1 MVECLLQQLGG
12 SVALLETSGFYREE
26 EESASI
32 MDKNS
37 ECKERKRII

>member
-26 EESASI
+26 EESALVRARTL
-32 MDKNS
+32 DT
-37 ECKERKRII
+37 KRN

>member
-12 SVALLETSGFYREE
+12 SVALLEMSGFLE